1 MKKLKLRDQKMIKD
15 TLSVILCMA
24 IFCLGMFQFNVVNA
38 KAIGATKGIGIPYV
52 TSEHMLI
59 DDQDTSVIFTED
71 VKLEPEEE
79 LEEQTYISDDVV
91 ESGPRFYLSDYE
103 RSELEALVMAESGG
117 ESYEGQ
123 MGVAQCI
130 LNACE
135 KEGKLPSE
143 IAIMYRYTKHRVA
156 PSESVKEAVRA
167 VFDRGEVITDAKILY
182 FYAPA
187 LVYSAWHE
195 SQTYVLTIGG
205 HRFFAEA
212 V

>member
-1 MKKLKLRDQKMIKD
+1 MKKLKLRYQEIIKD
-15 TLSVILCMA
+15 IFSVILCMA
-24 IFCLGMFQFNVVNA
+24 IFCLCVLQFNVVNA
-38 KAIGATKGIGIPYV
+38 KAMGATQGVGIPYV
-52 TSEHMLI
+52 TRVDIPI
-59 DDQDTSVIFTED
+59 DDPEHSVIFEEE
-71 VKLEPEEE
+71 VVEEPEEE
-79 LEEQTYISDDVV
+79 IEETTDISEDAI

-103 RSELEALVMAESGG
+103 RAELESLVMAESGA

-135 KEGKLPSE
+135 KENKQPSE
-143 IAIMYRYTKHRVA
+143 IAIMYRYTKHRPA
-156 PSESVKEAVRA
+156 PNESVKEAVRA

-195 SQTYVLTIGG
+195 SQTYVLTVGG
-205 HRFFAEA
+205 HKFFAEA
-212 V
+212 

>member
-1 MKKLKLRDQKMIKD
+1 MKKLKLRYQEIIKD
-15 TLSVILCMA
+15 IFSVILCMA
-24 IFCLGMFQFNVVNA
+24 IFCLCVLQFNVVNA
-38 KAIGATKGIGIPYV
+38 KAMGATQGVGIPYV
-52 TSEHMLI
+52 TRVDIPI
-59 DDQDTSVIFTED
+59 DEPEPSVIFEEE
-71 VKLEPEEE
+71 VIEEPEEIDDTADIS
-79 LEEQTYISDDVV
+79 EEAA

-103 RSELEALVMAESGG
+103 RAELESLVMAESGA

-135 KEGKLPSE
+135 KENKQPSE
-143 IAIMYRYTKHRVA
+143 IAIMYRYTKHRPA
-156 PSESVKEAVRA
+156 PNESVKEAVRA

-195 SQTYVLTIGG
+195 SQTYVLTVGG
-205 HRFFAEA
+205 HKFFAEA
-212 V
+212 

>member
-1 MKKLKLRDQKMIKD
+1 MKKLKLRYQEMIKD
-15 TLSVILCMA
+15 IFSVILCMA
-24 IFCLGMFQFNVVNA
+24 IFCLYVLQFNVVNA
-38 KAIGATKGIGIPYV
+38 KAMGATQGVGIPYV
-52 TSEHMLI
+52 TRVDIPI
-59 DDQDTSVIFTED
+59 DDPEPSVIF
-71 VKLEPEEE
+71 EEE
-79 LEEQTYISDDVV
+79 VIDEPKEEIEETADISEEVT

-103 RSELEALVMAESGG
+103 RAELESLVMAESGA

-135 KEGKLPSE
+135 KENKQPSE
-143 IAIMYRYTKHRVA
+143 IAIMYRYTKHRPA
-156 PSESVKEAVRA
+156 PNESVKEAVRA

-195 SQTYVLTIGG
+195 SQTYVLTVGG
-205 HRFFAEA
+205 HKFFAEA
-212 V
+212 

>member
-1 MKKLKLRDQKMIKD
+1 MKNLKLRDQKMIKD
-15 TLSVILCMA
+15 TISVILCMA
-24 IFCLGMFQFNVVNA
+24 IFCLGMLQFNVVNA

-59 DDQDTSVIFTED
+59 DDQDTSIIFEEEIE
-71 VKLEPEEE
+71 LEPEEE
-79 LEEQTYISDDVV
+79 IEETADISEEAI

-135 KEGKLPSE
+135 KEGKRPSE
-143 IAIMYRYTKHRVA
+143 IAIMYRYTKHRVS
-156 PSESVKEAVRA
+156 PNESVKEAVRA

-205 HRFFAEA
+205 HKFFAEA
-212 V
+212 

>member
-1 MKKLKLRDQKMIKD
+1 MKKLKLRDQEIIKD
-15 TLSVILCMA
+15 IFSVILCMA
-24 IFCLGMFQFNVVNA
+24 IFCLGVLQFNVVNA
-38 KAIGATKGIGIPYV
+38 KAMGATQGVGIPYV
-52 TSEHMLI
+52 TRVDIPIE
-59 DDQDTSVIFTED
+59 DPEPSVIF
-71 VKLEPEEE
+71 EEE
-79 LEEQTYISDDVV
+79 VIDEPKEEIEETADISEEAI

-103 RSELEALVMAESGG
+103 RSELESLVMAESGA

-135 KEGKLPSE
+135 KENKQPSE
-143 IAIMYRYTKHRVA
+143 IAIMYRYTKHRPA
-156 PSESVKEAVRA
+156 PNESVKEAVRA

-195 SQTYVLTIGG
+195 SQTYVLTVGG
-205 HRFFAEA
+205 HKFFAEA
-212 V
+212 

>member
-1 MKKLKLRDQKMIKD
+1 MKKLKLRYQEMIKD
-15 TLSVILCMA
+15 IFSVILCMA
-24 IFCLGMFQFNVVNA
+24 IFCLCVLQFNVVNA
-38 KAIGATKGIGIPYV
+38 KAMGATQGVGIPYV
-52 TSEHMLI
+52 TRVDIPI
-59 DDQDTSVIFTED
+59 DDPEPSVIFEEEIE
-71 VKLEPEEE
+71 LEPEEE
-79 LEEQTYISDDVV
+79 IKKQTDIYDEVV

-143 IAIMYRYTKHRVA
+143 IAVMYRYTKHRVA
-156 PSESVKEAVRA
+156 PNESVKEAVRA

-195 SQTYVLTIGG
+195 SQTYVLTVGG
-205 HRFFAEA
+205 HKFFAEA
-212 V
+212 

>member
-15 TLSVILCMA
+15 ALSVVLCMA

-38 KAIGATKGIGIPYV
+38 KAIGATKGIGIPYI

-59 DDQDTSVIFTED
+59 DDQDTSIIFEEEIE
-71 VKLEPEEE
+71 LEPEEE
-79 LEEQTYISDDVV
+79 IEETANISEEAI

-143 IAIMYRYTKHRVA
+143 IAIMYRYTKHRV
-156 PSESVKEAVRA
+156 PPNESVKEAVRA

-205 HRFFAEA
+205 HKFFAEA
-212 V
+212 

>member
-1 MKKLKLRDQKMIKD
+1 MKKLKLRYQEIIKD
-15 TLSVILCMA
+15 IFSVILCMA
-24 IFCLGMFQFNVVNA
+24 IFCLCVLQFNVVNA
-38 KAIGATKGIGIPYV
+38 KAMGATQGVGIPYV
-52 TSEHMLI
+52 TRVDIPI
-59 DDQDTSVIFTED
+59 DDPEPSVIFEED
-71 VKLEPEEE
+71 VVEEPKEEI
-79 LEEQTYISDDVV
+79 EETADISEDTI

-103 RSELEALVMAESGG
+103 RSELESLVMAESGA

-135 KEGKLPSE
+135 KENKQPSE
-143 IAIMYRYTKHRVA
+143 IAIMYRYTKHRPA
-156 PSESVKEAVRA
+156 PNESVKEAVRA

-195 SQTYVLTIGG
+195 SQTYVLTVGG
-205 HRFFAEA
+205 HKFFAEA
-212 V
+212 

>member
-1 MKKLKLRDQKMIKD
+1 MKKLKLRYQEIIKD

-24 IFCLGMFQFNVVNA
+24 IFCLVVLQFNVVNA
-38 KAIGATKGIGIPYV
+38 KAMGATQGVGIPYV
-52 TSEHMLI
+52 TRVDIPIE
-59 DDQDTSVIFTED
+59 DPEPSVIF
-71 VKLEPEEE
+71 EEE
-79 LEEQTYISDDVV
+79 VIDEPKEEIEETADISEEAI

-103 RSELEALVMAESGG
+103 RSELESLVMAESGA

-135 KEGKLPSE
+135 KENKQPSE
-143 IAIMYRYTKHRVA
+143 IAIMYRYTKHRPA
-156 PSESVKEAVRA
+156 PNESVKEAVRA

-195 SQTYVLTIGG
+195 SQTYVLTVGG
-205 HRFFAEA
+205 HKFFAEA
-212 V
+212 

>member
-1 MKKLKLRDQKMIKD
+1 MKKLKLRYQEIIKD
-15 TLSVILCMA
+15 IFSVILCMA
-24 IFCLGMFQFNVVNA
+24 IFCLCVLQFNVVNA
-38 KAIGATKGIGIPYV
+38 KAMGATQGVGIPYV
-52 TSEHMLI
+52 TRVDIPI
-59 DDQDTSVIFTED
+59 DDPEPSVIFEEE
-71 VKLEPEEE
+71 VVEEPEEE
-79 LEEQTYISDDVV
+79 IEETTDISEEAI

-103 RSELEALVMAESGG
+103 RAELESLVMAESGA

-135 KEGKLPSE
+135 KENKQPSE
-143 IAIMYRYTKHRVA
+143 IAIMYRYTKHRPA
-156 PSESVKEAVRA
+156 PNESVKEAVCA

-195 SQTYVLTIGG
+195 SQTYVLTVGG
-205 HRFFAEA
+205 HKFFAEA
-212 V
+212 

>member
-1 MKKLKLRDQKMIKD
+1 MKKLKLRYQEIIKD
-15 TLSVILCMA
+15 IFSVILCMA
-24 IFCLGMFQFNVVNA
+24 IFCLCVLQFNVVNA
-38 KAIGATKGIGIPYV
+38 KAMGATQGVGIPYV
-52 TSEHMLI
+52 TRVDIPI
-59 DDQDTSVIFTED
+59 DDPEPSVIFEED
-71 VKLEPEEE
+71 VAEEPEEE
-79 LEEQTYISDDVV
+79 IEEKADISEEAI

-103 RSELEALVMAESGG
+103 RAELESLVMAESGA

-135 KEGKLPSE
+135 KENKQPSE
-143 IAIMYRYTKHRVA
+143 IAIMYRYTKHRPA
-156 PSESVKEAVRA
+156 PNESVKEAVRA

-195 SQTYVLTIGG
+195 SQTYVLTVGG
-205 HRFFAEA
+205 HKFFAEA
-212 V
+212 

>member
-1 MKKLKLRDQKMIKD
+1 MKKLKLRYQEIIKD
-15 TLSVILCMA
+15 IFSVILCMA
-24 IFCLGMFQFNVVNA
+24 IFCLCVLQFNVVNA
-38 KAIGATKGIGIPYV
+38 KAMGATQGVGIPYV
-52 TSEHMLI
+52 TRVDIPI
-59 DDQDTSVIFTED
+59 DDPEPSAIFEED
-71 VKLEPEEE
+71 VVEEPEEE
-79 LEEQTYISDDVV
+79 IEETANISEEAI

-103 RSELEALVMAESGG
+103 RAELESLVMAESGA

-135 KEGKLPSE
+135 KENKQPSE
-143 IAIMYRYTKHRVA
+143 IAIMYRYTKHRPA
-156 PSESVKEAVRA
+156 PNESVKEAVRA

-195 SQTYVLTIGG
+195 SQTYVLTVGG
-205 HRFFAEA
+205 HKFFAEA
-212 V
+212 